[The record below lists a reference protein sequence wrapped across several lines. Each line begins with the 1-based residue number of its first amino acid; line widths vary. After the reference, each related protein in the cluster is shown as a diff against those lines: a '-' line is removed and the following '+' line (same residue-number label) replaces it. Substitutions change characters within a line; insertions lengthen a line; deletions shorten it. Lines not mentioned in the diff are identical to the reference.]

1 MAKVAMFSRSLG
13 GSCLSSLQ
21 RSREMYF
28 VLFYSYASVQPKNKM
43 VINSVGGSLTKP
55 TY

>member
-1 MAKVAMFSRSLG
+1 MAKVAMFSHSLG

-21 RSREMYF
+21 RSREIYF
-28 VLFYSYASVQPKNKM
+28 FLFYNYASVQPKDKM
-43 VINSVGGSLTKP
+43 VINSVGGSLTKS

>member
-1 MAKVAMFSRSLG
+1 MAKVVVFSHSLG

-28 VLFYSYASVQPKNKM
+28 VLFYNYAAVQLKDKM